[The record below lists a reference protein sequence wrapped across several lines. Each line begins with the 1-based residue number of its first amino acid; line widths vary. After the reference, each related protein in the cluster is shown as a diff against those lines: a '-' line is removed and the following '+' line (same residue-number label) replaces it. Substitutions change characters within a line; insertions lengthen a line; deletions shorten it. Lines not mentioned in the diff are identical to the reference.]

1 MDLSDWFKGFE
12 KGMARLSQEQRS
24 AFFSECGKH
33 CVNGGTLAVYR
44 QLYDEAGGDMDA
56 FFQKANG
63 LPGVRG
69 EVAEKGRVYN
79 LSFLECTCILCK
91 HGYIST
97 PQLCECSRQSVVYSL
112 QSLWNGR
119 KFRVTLCH
127 SILQGGRD
135 CKLRIEVLQ

>member
-1 MDLSDWFKGFE
+1 MSDWFKGFE

-69 EVAEKGRVYN
+69 EVAEKGRVY
-79 LSFLECTCILCK
+79 
-91 HGYIST
+91 IST

-119 KFRVTLCH
+119 KF
-127 SILQGGRD
+127 
-135 CKLRIEVLQ
+135 

>member
-1 MDLSDWFKGFE
+1 MSDWFKGFE
-12 KGMARLSQEQRS
+12 KGMTRLSQEQRS

-33 CVNGGTLAVYR
+33 CVNGGTLAVDR

-69 EVAEKGRVYN
+69 EVVEKGRVYN

-97 PQLCECSRQSVVYSL
+97 PQLCECSRQSVVI
-112 QSLWNGR
+112 R
-119 KFRVTLCH
+119 
-127 SILQGGRD
+127 
-135 CKLRIEVLQ
+135 